1 MRRRGSG
8 WRRAIRRYEGNAVI
22 DRFQNGGNNVIRIMY
37 AAMILL
43 AGASVAS
50 AQNPADTSQ
59 RGSTVSNIP
68 SDVVKDLAPTGTL
81 RAGINL
87 GNMVLAQKDEKTGE
101 PKGITVDLARELG
114 RRLGVPVELVRFD
127 AAGKTFEGLKAGT
140 LDIVF
145 LAIEPVRAAE
155 VAFTAPYVIIEGVY
169 LVPSD
174 SALKTVGD
182 VDRAGV
188 RVGVNK
194 GSAYDLFLTRTLKA
208 AQLVRGESG
217 IDLFVKDKLDAAAG
231 VKQPLVEYAKT
242 NPAVRVMDGRFME
255 IQQAMGTPHGRDAG
269 AKYLRQFV
277 EEMKASGFVADAL
290 KRSNQ
295 PDAAVAPPATN

>member
-1 MRRRGSG
+1 M
-8 WRRAIRRYEGNAVI
+8 V
-22 DRFQNGGNNVIRIMY
+22 RFIY
-37 AAMILL
+37 LAMMLV
-43 AGASVAS
+43 VATHATF
-50 AQNPADTSQ
+50 AQNSGGTSQ
-59 RGSTVSNIP
+59 RGSIVSNIP

-87 GNMVLAQKDEKTGE
+87 GNMVLAQKDEMTGE

-169 LVPSD
+169 LVPKD

-194 GSAYDLFLTRTLKA
+194 GSAYDLFLTRTLKQ

-242 NPAVRVMDGRFME
+242 NPGVRVMDGRFME
-255 IQQAMGTPHGRDAG
+255 IQQAMGTPRGRDAG
-269 AKYLRQFV
+269 ARYLRGFV
-277 EEMKASGFVADAL
+277 EEMKADGFVADAL

-295 PDAAVAPPATN
+295 PDAAVAPPSAN

>member
-1 MRRRGSG
+1 MTVK
-8 WRRAIRRYEGNAVI
+8 AVI
-22 DRFQNGGNNVIRIMY
+22 DRPQGGGNKMIRIIC
-37 AAMILL
+37 AAMIFL
-43 AGASVAS
+43 AGTCAVL
-50 AQNPADTSQ
+50 AQNPGDTSQ
-59 RGSTVSNIP
+59 RGSSVSNIP

-114 RRLGVPVELVRFD
+114 RRLGVPVDLVRFD
-127 AAGKTFEGLKAGT
+127 AAGKTFDGLKAGT

-169 LVPSD
+169 LVPKD

-194 GSAYDLFLTRTLKA
+194 GSAYDLFLTRTLKQ
-208 AQLVRGESG
+208 AQLVRGDSG

-231 VKQPLVEYAKT
+231 VKQPLVAYAKT
-242 NPAVRVMDGRFME
+242 NPGVRVMDGRFME
-255 IQQAMGTPHGRDAG
+255 IQQAMGTPRDRDAG
-269 AKYLRQFV
+269 ARYLRGFV
-277 EEMKASGFVADAL
+277 EEMKGGGFVADAL

-295 PDAAVAPPATN
+295 PDAAVAPPSAN